1 MPAIDTTLTA
11 TTIGEIASTAKAAER
26 LGFTGMVTAEAQHE
40 PFLPLMIASEHA
52 PRLDLLTGIAVAFP
66 RSPMITAYTAWD
78 LQRYTNG
85 HFFLGLGTQVKGHNE
100 RRFSVPWDRPFPRL
114 REIVL
119 ALRAI
124 WSAWQNGTRLN
135 FQGEFYHFD
144 LMTPF
149 FSPGPHDHPHPPIY
163 VAGVNRHI
171 CRLAGELC
179 DGFHVHPLHSPKYVR
194 EVVKPWIAE
203 GAAKAGRNP
212 NDVKLA
218 SGVFVVT
225 GNDDDEMRLSAA
237 MVKQQIS
244 FYASTRTYA
253 PVLAAHGWEDL
264 SPKLNELS
272 RKGQW
277 AEMAELVTDDMLAEF
292 AVIGKKDQIGSLL
305 KRKYEGLLDRIALY
319 MPFIPGKDDDWWQDV
334 VRKVTA

>member
-1 MPAIDTTLTA
+1 MPAIDTTLMTTRIEDVARTA
-11 TTIGEIASTAKAAER
+11 ETAQR
-26 LGFTGMVTAEAQHE
+26 LGFSGVVTAEAQHD
-40 PFLPLMIASEHA
+40 PFLPLMIVADRA
-52 PRLDLLTGIAVAFP
+52 PALDLMTGIAVAFP

-78 LQRYTNG
+78 LQHYSKGR
-85 HFFLGLGTQVKGHNE
+85 FFLGLGTQVKGHNE
-100 RRFSVPWDRPFPRL
+100 RRFSVPWDRPVPRL

-124 WSAWQNGTRLN
+124 WDCWQNGTKLD
-135 FQGEFYHFD
+135 FHGEFYNFD

-149 FSPGPHDHPHPPIY
+149 FSPGPQGHPHVPIWI
-163 VAGVNRHI
+163 AGVNRNI
-171 CRLAGELC
+171 CRLAGEVC

-194 EVVKPWIAE
+194 EVVRPWIAE
-203 GAAKAGRNP
+203 GAAKAGREAR
-212 NDVKLA
+212 DVKLA

-225 GNDDDEMRLSAA
+225 GANDDEMRAAAA
-237 MVKQQIS
+237 MIKQQIS

-264 SPKLNELS
+264 SPRLNELS

-277 AEMAELVTDDMLAEF
+277 AQMADLVTDEMLAEF
-292 AVIGKKDQIGSLL
+292 AVIGRKEEIGKLL

-319 MPFIPGKDDDWWQDV
+319 MPFIPGQDDDWWQDV
-334 VRKVTA
+334 VRTVQS